1 MASVLPTGN
10 REGGWGNEAV
20 NGSEDGEKGKVML
33 FSVSLIV
40 AISHQTRTKL
50 YVFLWLNINLS
61 SLEGKKR
68 CWIPFD
74 SPPPPPLL
82 PSSPLHLFR
91 VESGPKVTVRMREQ
105 GANGDFLR
113 ICFNM
118 DYFRSVNI
126 NNMADSM
133 KKFGAQTATFFSR
146 AKQVRFLIHWRFLL
160 LCHFCKWI
168 FISFI
173 VHRGATRHLREDYFW
188 REIRVACGEG
198 RSHEILDRK
207 IATTN
212 RSIATA

>member
-1 MASVLPTGN
+1 MVS
-10 REGGWGNEAV
+10 GGGMGKWRLRGR
-20 NGSEDGEKGKVML
+20 GKGKVIL
-33 FSVSLIV
+33 SSVSFIL
-40 AISHQTRTKL
+40 AISYQTHTKL
-50 YVFLWLNINLS
+50 YFFMSKYRSFRPRGQQNK
-61 SLEGKKR
+61 EKKR
-68 CWIPFD
+68 CQVSFD
-74 SPPPPPLL
+74 PPPPPAFA
-82 PSSPLHLFR
+82 PCTSFSRGVWTPA
-91 VESGPKVTVRMREQ
+91 VRMREQ
-105 GANGDFLR
+105 GANGGFLR

-146 AKQVRFLIHWRFLL
+146 AKQVRFLIPWRFLL

-168 FISFI
+168 FISL

-188 REIRVACGEG
+188 REIRVACGKG